1 MGFVGRDHELS
12 LLRGAVRR
20 DTPLLLVVGDAG
32 VGKTRLVAEAT
43 RRLKSD
49 GVIALWGR
57 CLPLVEALP
66 LLPIADALAELN
78 RTAPSVMEA
87 ALAGTPRFVRVE
99 VERLVPQLGI
109 GEAPI
114 ERGDSGH
121 RERLFAAV
129 GQLLAA
135 AAAQHSLVLVVED
148 VHWADSGTLDCL
160 TFLARRPREADV
172 TVLATCRGD
181 EAPLDDRVAEW
192 LTHVRSAGD
201 VEELRLRPLS
211 RDEVAEQIAALTGV
225 PESAPVVDELY
236 LRSGGNPFF
245 IEQLLAARK
254 SAPADGV
261 LPTRLA
267 ELLVS
272 RVQRCGRE
280 ARAVAAAL
288 AVSGRPLDEALLC
301 QVSDLDPEATRRGL
315 RELAEHRLLAD
326 ASTDWQQRLR
336 HALLGEAV
344 SQQLLAVERVTL
356 HERAARA
363 LQTTGDY
370 MMAAEVAGH
379 WAAAGRPAEELPSQV
394 QAAEAA
400 ERIYGYADAA
410 AHWQRAIDLCEKM
423 PDEARKAGID
433 PAPLYLRAVNA
444 FRAIGS
450 HEQGQVVAEDALR
463 RYAKHPDPQTAAA
476 IHLRAAIYRVLSDRA
491 AGLPLIQEAL
501 RLYDRAPS
509 SSEHAEAWL
518 EYANYFVPE
527 ASRRLDA
534 LDHAR
539 AIAEAAHA
547 EQMVSQILCSFAYDK
562 YIEGQLELGSA
573 ALDRAR
579 ALASATEDG
588 AALVEVAV
596 TESNVLLKRCR
607 FAAAADVA
615 LQGFDTAHQT
625 GRQDSYTARLAVSNA
640 AEAMLGLGRT
650 ADAASLIDPL
660 TTSPPD
666 RDHYVEHAYRI
677 ELDMLRGDF
686 ERADELRD
694 QLDANTHQLG
704 DLEDVREA
712 VQRAA
717 ELDLWAGRP
726 GNALLAVRSLL
737 VRYEPRDPAILY
749 GRVLAAGMRTCADLA
764 HRARAQRDDPANQAA
779 LGAAEEFLSWVKQM
793 GGTPFT
799 DHPWVASIPAERA
812 TWEAEHTRL
821 TGEGDPTAW
830 QRAAQA
836 WEELGCPHRAAYA
849 WWRHAEACL
858 NVRPAG
864 ATAATSLRT
873 AAAAADGHDP
883 LLSAIRTLASR
894 ARISIDTQHS
904 RTDPLPSPAE
914 KTPYGLTDR
923 ELAVLRLLA
932 NGCTNAEIGAQLFIS
947 AKTASVHVSNILRKL
962 SVTSRVQAAAVAE
975 RGGLLRI

>member
-1 MGFVGRDHELS
+1 MRFVGRDHELS
-12 LLRGAVRR
+12 LLRAAVRR

-49 GVIALWGR
+49 GVITLWGR

-78 RTAPSVMEA
+78 RKTPFVMEA

-99 VERLVPQLGI
+99 AERLVPQLGI

-114 ERGDSGH
+114 QRGDSGH

-160 TFLARRPREADV
+160 TFLARRPREADL

-181 EAPLDDRVAEW
+181 EAPLDDRVAAW
-192 LTHVRSAGD
+192 LTHVRSASD

-211 RDEVAEQIAALTGV
+211 RDEVAEDIAALTGV

-254 SAPADGV
+254 STPADGV

-288 AVSGRPLDEALLC
+288 AVAGRPLDEALLC

-326 ASTDWQQRLR
+326 ASTDRQQRLR

-344 SQQLLAVERVTL
+344 TQQLLAVERVTL

-363 LQTTGDY
+363 LQTTGDHT
-370 MMAAEVAGH
+370 MAAEVAGY

-444 FRAIGS
+444 FRAIGAL
-450 HEQGQVVAEDALR
+450 EQGQVGCRE
-463 RYAKHPDPQTAAA
+463 
-476 IHLRAAIYRVLSDRA
+476 RAATVCETSRSADRSSNPSPSRNLPGTIRSGRRSA
-491 AGLPLIQEAL
+491 AHSRSPALVRPGAVIIRTGRGLARIRQLLCA
-501 RLYDRAPS
+501 RS
-509 SSEHAEAWL
+509 
-518 EYANYFVPE
+518 
-527 ASRRLDA
+527 SRRLAA

-539 AIAEAAHA
+539 VVAEAAHA
-547 EQMVSQILCSFAYDK
+547 EQMVSQILCSLAYDK
-562 YIEGQLELGSA
+562 YIEGQIELGSA

-625 GRQDSYTARLAVSNA
+625 GRQGSYTARLAVSNA

-650 ADAASLIDPL
+650 ADAAALIDPL

-694 QLDANTHQLG
+694 QLAANTHQLG

-779 LGAAEEFLSWVKQM
+779 L
-793 GGTPFT
+793 
-799 DHPWVASIPAERA
+799 
-812 TWEAEHTRL
+812 
-821 TGEGDPTAW
+821 
-830 QRAAQA
+830 
-836 WEELGCPHRAAYA
+836 ELLKNFSHG
-849 WWRHAEACL
+849 
-858 NVRPAG
+858 
-864 ATAATSLRT
+864 
-873 AAAAADGHDP
+873 
-883 LLSAIRTLASR
+883 
-894 ARISIDTQHS
+894 
-904 RTDPLPSPAE
+904 
-914 KTPYGLTDR
+914 
-923 ELAVLRLLA
+923 
-932 NGCTNAEIGAQLFIS
+932 
-947 AKTASVHVSNILRKL
+947 
-962 SVTSRVQAAAVAE
+962 
-975 RGGLLRI
+975 